1 MIGVCVDGQAHEP
14 VNRAPALFASWC
26 AITRA
31 RNLLARRN
39 VSLSSRS
46 IAASPPSRAA
56 VKEYPPR
63 DSLARAPWT
72 RRPSPSSL

>member
-14 VNRAPALFASWC
+14 VNRAPALFPSWC

-39 VSLSSRS
+39 VSLGSRS

-56 VKEYPPR
+56 VKKYPPR